1 MFWDEQG
8 MWERESDL
16 QNLTKLTQTLVT
28 CCYAFEMNGPQIKEE
43 FAENVCSKPLEEIN
57 KEVKEEHIAE
67 EMVINMEEHDAI
79 KVFVSSS
86 SVRKENVDLMSEVFK
101 VLLSL
106 EARCGVEV
114 DSAKKE
120 AEHLRERIKAKEIDL
135 QNVNNSIQSISE
147 TARKLQSQ
155 SNASQ
160 IEPSKQDS
168 VLGSTEPADI
178 KMRTFPSRELR
189 EKVKFLKETFQ
200 KLKLKIEQPQ
210 KEKFQNEKILIL
222 SAKLQEIENS
232 LQSVSGPWQ
241 EKKLMNAIIRTLRKV
256 KKLQSQ
262 SNASQSE
269 PMKQDSGLAS
279 AEPADKKMRKLQDQ
293 KPTKSFAPPQQLEEK
308 GELVA
313 QPLPNIMLSSN
324 LDTTRI
330 KLPSNEKIA
339 QSEANKPSSKTR
351 PGDNAGRR
359 EGRSGA
365 GSKDQKGE
373 RSGEKA
379 KPSEPFKMNMPKN
392 KIKMTLA
399 TAKTTAKP
407 NSAVLEK
414 LGMTTE
420 EQAEARRAAKR
431 KQELEKVE
439 MAAAAKRAKQADA
452 GGKQADGGTYLIETL
467 KERLK
472 NKVEAGKAKAASA
485 AASEKVKA
493 KSEAAVPG
501 PVSAPATESPVK
513 AKKVKSKEGPD
524 SKGRRE
530 ELLKQLKAV
539 EDAIH
544 RKRTKLDGWKYLL
557 P

>member
-1 MFWDEQG
+1 
-8 MWERESDL
+8 
-16 QNLTKLTQTLVT
+16 
-28 CCYAFEMNGPQIKEE
+28 MNGPQIKEE
-43 FAENVCSKPLEEIN
+43 FAENVCSKPLEEIKKEVKEEHIAEEIKEEFTEN
-57 KEVKEEHIAE
+57 FYSKLLEEIKKEVKEEHIAE
-67 EMVINMEEHDAI
+67 EMVMNMEEHDAI

-120 AEHLRERIKAKEIDL
+120 AVHLRERIKAKEIEL

-189 EKVKFLKETFQ
+189 EKVKFLKEKFQ

-262 SNASQSE
+262 SNANANASQSE

-279 AEPADKKMRKLQDQ
+279 AEPADKKMRTFQDQ
-293 KPTKSFAPPQQLEEK
+293 KPTKSFAPQQQLKEE

-501 PVSAPATESPVK
+501 PVPAPATESPVK

>member
-16 QNLTKLTQTLVT
+16 QNMTKLTQKLVS

-43 FAENVCSKPLEEIN
+43 YAENFCSKPLEEIK
-57 KEVKEEHIAE
+57 KEVKEEHMAEEIKEEFAENFCSKPLEEIKKEEHIAE
-67 EMVINMEEHDAI
+67 EMVMNMEEHDAI

-114 DSAKKE
+114 ELAKKE
-120 AEHLRERIKAKEIDL
+120 AEDLRERLKAKEIEL
-135 QNVNNSIQSISE
+135 QNVKNSLQSISE

-155 SNASQ
+155 SNAGQ

-168 VLGSTEPADI
+168 VLGPTEPADI
-178 KMRTFPSRELR
+178 KMRTFPSQELR
-189 EKVKFLKETFQ
+189 KKVKFLKEKFQ

-262 SNASQSE
+262 SNANANASQSE

-279 AEPADKKMRKLQDQ
+279 AEPADKKLRKFQDQ
-293 KPTKSFAPPQQLEEK
+293 KPTKSFAPPQELEEK
-308 GELVA
+308 GEFVA

-339 QSEANKPSSKTR
+339 QN
-351 PGDNAGRR
+351 GWW
-359 EGRSGA
+359 
-365 GSKDQKGE
+365 
-373 RSGEKA
+373 
-379 KPSEPFKMNMPKN
+379 
-392 KIKMTLA
+392 
-399 TAKTTAKP
+399 
-407 NSAVLEK
+407 
-414 LGMTTE
+414 
-420 EQAEARRAAKR
+420 
-431 KQELEKVE
+431 
-439 MAAAAKRAKQADA
+439 
-452 GGKQADGGTYLIETL
+452 
-467 KERLK
+467 
-472 NKVEAGKAKAASA
+472 AS
-485 AASEKVKA
+485 VQ
-493 KSEAAVPG
+493 
-501 PVSAPATESPVK
+501 VS
-513 AKKVKSKEGPD
+513 
-524 SKGRRE
+524 
-530 ELLKQLKAV
+530 
-539 EDAIH
+539 
-544 RKRTKLDGWKYLL
+544 LL
-557 P
+557 PQKILDLDYYKPMSCQMISNISYYRCQ

>member
-1 MFWDEQG
+1 
-8 MWERESDL
+8 
-16 QNLTKLTQTLVT
+16 
-28 CCYAFEMNGPQIKEE
+28 MNGPQIKEE

-339 QSEANKPSSKTR
+339 QSVANIKDLEEMQKRCQKLSK
-351 PGDNAGRR
+351 GKKRR
-359 EGRSGA
+359 MKKQQMKREEIL
-365 GSKDQKGE
+365 KVKE
-373 RSGEKA
+373 V
-379 KPSEPFKMNMPKN
+379 
-392 KIKMTLA
+392 
-399 TAKTTAKP
+399 
-407 NSAVLEK
+407 SAEEEQRRDAQRQK
-414 LGMTTE
+414 LGNINN
-420 EQAEARRAAKR
+420 AK
-431 KQELEKVE
+431 
-439 MAAAAKRAKQADA
+439 
-452 GGKQADGGTYLIETL
+452 
-467 KERLK
+467 
-472 NKVEAGKAKAASA
+472 
-485 AASEKVKA
+485 
-493 KSEAAVPG
+493 
-501 PVSAPATESPVK
+501 
-513 AKKVKSKEGPD
+513 
-524 SKGRRE
+524 
-530 ELLKQLKAV
+530 LLTGSHFPPPPPCFKDLSY
-539 EDAIH
+539 DAINSY
-544 RKRTKLDGWKYLL
+544 KPMPLL
-557 P
+557 PNLQYPFPTYRLFPLPNGFINGKSLPEAQFGQNFQWRKWVML

>member
-1 MFWDEQG
+1 VKREGAQQQRKNTATLQKRLQG
-8 MWERESDL
+8 
-16 QNLTKLTQTLVT
+16 
-28 CCYAFEMNGPQIKEE
+28 
-43 FAENVCSKPLEEIN
+43 
-57 KEVKEEHIAE
+57 
-67 EMVINMEEHDAI
+67 
-79 KVFVSSS
+79 
-86 SVRKENVDLMSEVFK
+86 
-101 VLLSL
+101 LSQGKT
-106 EARCGVEV
+106 A
-114 DSAKKE
+114 DS
-120 AEHLRERIKAKEIDL
+120 
-135 QNVNNSIQSISE
+135 
-147 TARKLQSQ
+147 
-155 SNASQ
+155 
-160 IEPSKQDS
+160 
-168 VLGSTEPADI
+168 
-178 KMRTFPSRELR
+178 
-189 EKVKFLKETFQ
+189 
-200 KLKLKIEQPQ
+200 
-210 KEKFQNEKILIL
+210 
-222 SAKLQEIENS
+222 
-232 LQSVSGPWQ
+232 
-241 EKKLMNAIIRTLRKV
+241 
-256 KKLQSQ
+256 
-262 SNASQSE
+262 
-269 PMKQDSGLAS
+269 
-279 AEPADKKMRKLQDQ
+279 DKKRRRTTSSDEGM
-293 KPTKSFAPPQQLEEK
+293 K
-308 GELVA
+308 GKG
-313 QPLPNIMLSSN
+313 IGS
-324 LDTTRI
+324 
-330 KLPSNEKIA
+330 K
-339 QSEANKPSSKTR
+339 SSKTR

-501 PVSAPATESPVK
+501 PVPAPATESPVK

-544 RKRTKLDGWKYLL
+544 RKRTKLDG
-557 P
+557 